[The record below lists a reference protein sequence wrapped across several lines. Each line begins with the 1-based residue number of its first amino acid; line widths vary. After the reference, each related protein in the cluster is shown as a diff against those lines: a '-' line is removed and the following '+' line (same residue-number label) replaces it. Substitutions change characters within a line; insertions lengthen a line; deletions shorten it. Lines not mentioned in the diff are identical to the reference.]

1 MLDEKKIR
9 LMTRLSIYE
18 KHEKHRSLVYSKYFQ
33 SDYVRYNVLK
43 TVVSS
48 TIIYWSIIAYYVFE
62 NFEDVL
68 AKFSE
73 VDYFELMYSLLGKYV
88 LFCFIYAVI
97 ATLVYNFRYSMAKDG
112 LIQYNSDLRDLI
124 ELEGGPKHHVKPRVV
139 KRGKVIEDTAVDVN
153 QGRTVKADGA
163 DGGVA
168 TRNAGSNRG
177 MAAQTAAGEQRGHI
191 SRADMVKQMQLE
203 QDKAKQEE
211 IRQNAARLAEQARQ
225 KELRERQAAADRQRI
240 QERRKQLEREQLERL
255 RREQAQNMS
264 RENHTYSAQN
274 QRPMAGNNEGNI
286 NRYNRPNNGNNEGRN
301 S

>member
-9 LMTRLSIYE
+9 LMTRLSIFE
-18 KHEKHRSLVYSKYFQ
+18 KHEKNRSLVYSRYFQ

-43 TVVSS
+43 TVVSA
-48 TIIYWSIIAYYVFE
+48 TVVYWAIIAYYVFL

-73 VDYFELMYSLLGKYV
+73 VDYFEIMYSLLGKYV

-97 ATLVYNFRYSMAKDG
+97 ATLVYNFRYSRAKDG

-139 KRGKVIEDTAVDVN
+139 KRGKVMEDTAVDMN
-153 QGRTVKADGA
+153 QGHASKTAGA
-163 DGGVA
+163 DRSVA
-168 TRNAGSNRG
+168 T
-177 MAAQTAAGEQRGHI
+177 QTAAGEQRGHI

-203 QDKAKQEE
+203 QDKAKQDE

-264 RENHTYSAQN
+264 RENHTYSRNNQN
-274 QRPMAGNNEGNI
+274 PMAGNNEGNI
-286 NRYNRPNNGNNEGRN
+286 NRSNRPNNGNNEGRN

>member
-9 LMTRLSIYE
+9 LMTRLSIFE

-43 TVVSS
+43 TVVSA
-48 TIIYWSIIAYYVFE
+48 TVVYWAIIAYYVFE

-97 ATLVYNFRYSMAKDG
+97 ATLVYNFRYSRAKDG

-139 KRGKVIEDTAVDVN
+139 KRGKVVEDSTVDMKP
-153 QGRTVKADGA
+153 GSDSKT
-163 DGGVA
+163 
-168 TRNAGSNRG
+168 AGSDRG
-177 MAAQTAAGEQRGHI
+177 MAARTAAQTAAGEQRGHI
-191 SRADMVKQMQLE
+191 SRAEMVKQMQLE
-203 QDKAKQEE
+203 QDKAKQDE

-264 RENHTYSAQN
+264 RENHTYSRSNQN
-274 QRPMAGNNEGNI
+274 PMARNNEGNI
-286 NRYNRPNNGNNEGRN
+286 NRPVRPNRPTNGNNEGRN